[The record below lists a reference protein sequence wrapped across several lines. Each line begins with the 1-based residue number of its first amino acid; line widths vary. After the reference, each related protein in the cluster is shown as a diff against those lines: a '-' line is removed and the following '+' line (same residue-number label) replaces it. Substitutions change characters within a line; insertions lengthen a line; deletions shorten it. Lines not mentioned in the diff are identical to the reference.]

1 MITGIG
7 LLDTGRC
14 LPHDVVDRRDLILLI
29 IVAECPDDVAPVLE
43 AISEIAAE
51 IAGLCRSLIGEIC
64 DIGIRETILSGY
76 AKKHH
81 YAVSLRDTEN
91 TVDMRKVCFVGVEIS

>member
-1 MITGIG
+1 MSIYGFHAAESDEHVGVGYISSVMIIGIG

-14 LPHDVVDRRDLILLI
+14 LPHDVGDRRDLILLI

-51 IAGLCRSLIGEIC
+51 IVGLCRSLIGEIC
-64 DIGIRETILSGY
+64 DIGIIETILPGS
-76 AKKHH
+76 AQK
-81 YAVSLRDTEN
+81 
-91 TVDMRKVCFVGVEIS
+91 